1 MSIRFHGSWK
11 RVLQRGLVLAR
22 TSAAVA
28 IAALSVTVGAT
39 GAAYGQSP
47 AVAPKTAP
55 AKPAN
60 AAAGQIAAGQIAAG
74 QAATAKPVDNAAV
87 EKRIAAHI
95 AAGEFGPARVLAQ
108 NLGAAQQDAAL
119 AAMAAAQLRGGALG
133 GFANNFRGIGND
145 QVRTGFMPGGFG
157 NGGFTNGQSF
167 FGPPPVAAGGAAMAD
182 FDSLITLI
190 QNSTGKPAPGWTD
203 DGGVGTVEE
212 FRNGV
217 FVDAN
222 GVLIKGLARANAGS
236 LTELRSSALSSN
248 GNIDV
253 RRSSGMRK
261 VSLSRLEREVQLRR
275 LLGQGPDEAMRS
287 LAGLQRVQY
296 VLMYPETGDIV
307 LAGPAGDWAR
317 DAEGR
322 MVSLEKGRPVLQL
335 DDLVV
340 LLRNAE
346 NNKEV
351 IGCSINPREEN
362 LARTKAFLDEST
374 KRPLKPGQRD
384 AWLDQLRD
392 TVGKQ
397 DIVVF
402 GLDPRTRAARI
413 MVEADYRMK
422 LVGMGLEEGV
432 PGVVSYLSAIPAA
445 NGEAVPMNVLRW
457 WFAVNYDA
465 VQTTEGHDAFEIRG
479 QGVKVLSE
487 NELLTERGQRV
498 HTGQADVLNRQ
509 FTESFTKHFPALAA
523 KYPVYA
529 ELRNIFDLALVAA
542 IIQAQDLPGQAGW
555 HMTYFGD
562 AAQCPVELGTA
573 PREVDSVVNHRVIN
587 RTQVVAG
594 VSGGVSCSVKSL
606 AAKDRMVVDTYGK
619 LKANLTGS
627 KPKNLASD
635 SWWWD

>member
-1 MSIRFHGSWK
+1 
-11 RVLQRGLVLAR
+11 
-22 TSAAVA
+22 
-28 IAALSVTVGAT
+28 
-39 GAAYGQSP
+39 
-47 AVAPKTAP
+47 
-55 AKPAN
+55 
-60 AAAGQIAAGQIAAG
+60 
-74 QAATAKPVDNAAV
+74 
-87 EKRIAAHI
+87 
-95 AAGEFGPARVLAQ
+95 
-108 NLGAAQQDAAL
+108 
-119 AAMAAAQLRGGALG
+119 
-133 GFANNFRGIGND
+133 
-145 QVRTGFMPGGFG
+145 
-157 NGGFTNGQSF
+157 
-167 FGPPPVAAGGAAMAD
+167 
-182 FDSLITLI
+182 
-190 QNSTGKPAPGWTD
+190 
-203 DGGVGTVEE
+203 
-212 FRNGV
+212 
-217 FVDAN
+217 
-222 GVLIKGLARANAGS
+222 
-236 LTELRSSALSSN
+236 
-248 GNIDV
+248 
-253 RRSSGMRK
+253 MRK
-261 VSLSRLEREVQLRR
+261 VSLTRLEREVQLRR

-322 MVSLEKGRPVLQL
+322 MVSLDKGRPVLQL

-384 AWLDQLRD
+384 AWLEQLRD

-498 HTGQADVLNRQ
+498 HTGQADALNRQ

-542 IIQAQDLPGQAGW
+542 IVQSQDLPGQAGW

-562 AAQCPVELGTA
+562 TANCPVELGTA

>member
-1 MSIRFHGSWK
+1 
-11 RVLQRGLVLAR
+11 
-22 TSAAVA
+22 
-28 IAALSVTVGAT
+28 
-39 GAAYGQSP
+39 
-47 AVAPKTAP
+47 
-55 AKPAN
+55 
-60 AAAGQIAAGQIAAG
+60 
-74 QAATAKPVDNAAV
+74 
-87 EKRIAAHI
+87 
-95 AAGEFGPARVLAQ
+95 
-108 NLGAAQQDAAL
+108 
-119 AAMAAAQLRGGALG
+119 MAAAQLRAGALG

-145 QVRTGFMPGGFG
+145 QIRTGFMPGGFG
-157 NGGFTNGQSF
+157 NSGFAGGQSF

-182 FDSLITLI
+182 FDPLITLI
-190 QNSTGKPAPGWTD
+190 QSSTGKPSPGWTD

-222 GVLIKGLARANAGS
+222 GVLLKGMARANAGT
-236 LTELRSSALSSN
+236 LTEIRSSALSSN
-248 GNIDV
+248 GNTEV

-261 VSLSRLEREVQLRR
+261 VSLTRLEREVQLRR

-322 MVSLEKGRPVLQL
+322 MVSVDKGRPVLQL
-335 DDLVV
+335 DDLIV
-340 LLRNAE
+340 LLRNSE
-346 NNKEV
+346 SNKEV

-384 AWLDQLRD
+384 GWLSQLRD
-392 TVGKQ
+392 AVGKQ

-432 PGVVSYLSAIPAA
+432 PGVVSYLDAIPAA
-445 NGEAVPMNVLRW
+445 DGEAVPMNVLRW

-498 HTGQADVLNRQ
+498 HTGQADALNRQ

-529 ELRNIFDLALVAA
+529 ELRNLFDLALVAS
-542 IIQAQDLPGQAGW
+542 IIRYQDLPGQTGW

-562 AAQCPVELGTA
+562 TAQCPVELGAA

-594 VSGGVSCSVKSL
+594 VSGGVSCSVAPL

-619 LKANLTGS
+619 LKANLAGS

>member
-1 MSIRFHGSWK
+1 MSIRFPGSWK
-11 RVLQRGLVLAR
+11 RVWKRGLGLAR
-22 TSAAVA
+22 TSVA
-28 IAALSVTVGAT
+28 IALTALAVTA
-39 GAAYGQSP
+39 GAAAHGQSTTTKSN
-47 AVAPKTAP
+47 AGGNAP
-55 AKPAN
+55 A
-60 AAAGQIAAGQIAAG
+60 AGAGGNVAG
-74 QAATAKPVDNAAV
+74 GNVAGGNVAGGNV

-119 AAMAAAQLRGGALG
+119 GAMAAAQLRAGALG

-145 QVRTGFMPGGFG
+145 QIRTGFMPGGFG
-157 NGGFTNGQSF
+157 NGGFAGGQSF

-182 FDSLITLI
+182 FDPLITLI
-190 QNSTGKPAPGWTD
+190 QSSTGKPSPGWTD

-222 GVLIKGLARANAGS
+222 GVLLKGMARANAGT
-236 LTELRSSALSSN
+236 LTEIRSSALSSN
-248 GNIDV
+248 GNTEV

-261 VSLSRLEREVQLRR
+261 VSLTRLEREVQLRR

-287 LAGLQRVQY
+287 LAGLQRLQY

-322 MVSLEKGRPVLQL
+322 MVSVDKGRPVLQL
-335 DDLVV
+335 DDLIV
-340 LLRNAE
+340 LLRNSE

-384 AWLDQLRD
+384 GWLSQLRD
-392 TVGKQ
+392 AVGKQ

-432 PGVVSYLSAIPAA
+432 PGVVSYLDAIPAA

-498 HTGQADVLNRQ
+498 HTGQADALNRQ

-529 ELRNIFDLALVAA
+529 ELRNLFDLALVAS
-542 IIQAQDLPGQAGW
+542 IIRSQDLPGQTGW

-562 AAQCPVELGTA
+562 TAQCPVELGAA

-594 VSGGVSCSVKSL
+594 VSGGVSCSVAPL

-619 LKANLTGS
+619 LKANLAGS

>member
-1 MSIRFHGSWK
+1 MSIRFLGSWK
-11 RVLQRGLVLAR
+11 RVWTRGLGLAR
-22 TSAAVA
+22 TPAAVA
-28 IAALSVTVGAT
+28 IAALAVTA
-39 GAAYGQSP
+39 GAAHGQSQ
-47 AVAPKTAP
+47 APNSPAP
-55 AKPAN
+55 AGAPAGVN
-60 AAAGQIAAGQIAAG
+60 AAAAGKPAAGG
-74 QAATAKPVDNAAV
+74 DV

-119 AAMAAAQLRGGALG
+119 GAMAAAQLRAGALG

-145 QVRTGFMPGGFG
+145 QIRTGFMPGGFG
-157 NGGFTNGQSF
+157 NSGFAGGQSF

-190 QNSTGKPAPGWTD
+190 QNSTGKPTPGWTD

-222 GVLIKGLARANAGS
+222 GVLLKGMARANAGT
-236 LTELRSSALSSN
+236 LTEIRSSALSSN
-248 GNIDV
+248 GNTDV

-261 VSLSRLEREVQLRR
+261 VSLNRLEREVQLRR

-296 VLMYPETGDIV
+296 VLLYPETGDIV

-322 MVSLEKGRPVLQL
+322 MVSIDKGRPVLQL
-335 DDLVV
+335 DDLIV

-346 NNKEV
+346 SSNKDV

-384 AWLDQLRD
+384 AWLGQLRD

-432 PGVVSYLSAIPAA
+432 PGVVSYLDAIPAA

-457 WFAVNYDA
+457 WFAVNYEA

-498 HTGQADVLNRQ
+498 HTGKADALNRQ

-529 ELRNIFDLALVAA
+529 ELRNIFDLALVAS
-542 IIQAQDLPGQAGW
+542 IIQSQDLPSQAGW
-555 HMTYFGD
+555 HMTHFGD
-562 AAQCPVELGTA
+562 TAQCPVELGTA
-573 PREVDSVVNHRVIN
+573 PREVESVVNHRVIN

-594 VSGGVSCSVKSL
+594 VSGGVSCSVRSL